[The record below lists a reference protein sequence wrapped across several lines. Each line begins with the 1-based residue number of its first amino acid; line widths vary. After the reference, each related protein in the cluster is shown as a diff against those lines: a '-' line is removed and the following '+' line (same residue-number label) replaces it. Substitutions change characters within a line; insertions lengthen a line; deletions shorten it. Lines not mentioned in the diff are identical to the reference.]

1 MIGGKVSTQ
10 VRWVLCGQL
19 TDETRRTARIANANG
34 DDNKS
39 ANEHDADLDT
49 VGDGDGPQ
57 APGDAVQTN
66 HSAGNQNTE
75 PDWPADKGLQGY
87 RQSPHGNAH
96 GKH

>member
-1 MIGGKVSTQ
+1 MC
-10 VRWVLCGQL
+10 RVLSGQL
-19 TDETRRTARIANANG
+19 AYETPRTARIANANG

-57 APGDAVQTN
+57 SPGDTVQAD
-66 HSAGNQNTE
+66 HGAGNQTTN
-75 PDWPADKGLQGY
+75 PNWPANKGLQGD
-87 RQSPHGNAH
+87 RQSPHSNTH